1 MLSCLRRRVELRE
14 GGSFLQGQEEA
25 QVHGHQVRTD
35 VGLPGTLGSHHQVR
49 TDVGLPGTLG
59 LKVTGRGRRGQ
70 QGRRGHIMESQAW
83 HLKESGFKDLASSC
97 VPHSSRPNAFLMADT
112 KRTHASFKY
121 KPLTI

>member
-1 MLSCLRRRVELRE
+1 MLSCLRWRVELRE

-35 VGLPGTLGSHHQVR
+35 VGLPGTLG
-49 TDVGLPGTLG
+49 

-70 QGRRGHIMESQAW
+70 QGRQGHIMQSQAW